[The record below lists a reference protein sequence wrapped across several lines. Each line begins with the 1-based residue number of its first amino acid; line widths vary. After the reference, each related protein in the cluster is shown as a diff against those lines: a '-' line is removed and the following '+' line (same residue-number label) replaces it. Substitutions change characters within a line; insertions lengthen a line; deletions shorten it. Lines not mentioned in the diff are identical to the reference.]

1 MISPSRRRTA
11 LAALVFTA
19 VLFAHFAWFALRG
32 PHTRW
37 ISLDDDSPGL
47 PLAFY
52 LESGSVWL
60 GLSYAL
66 ALSFAAVW
74 LDRYREERFCA
85 ARTLSIGGVT
95 LSGFLAVAGCYALGC
110 CGSPMLA
117 VYLSLFGT
125 AFLPLTKPLVFVFT
139 AVSLSATWWWMT
151 ARQAT
156 TAPPRSS
163 CDATIRVPVPSR
175 GEQQQEHT
183 R

>member
-1 MISPSRRRTA
+1 MKSVPRRLVLTTLA
-11 LAALVFTA
+11 FGAVLAA
-19 VLFAHFAWFALRG
+19 HFSWFALRG

-37 ISLDDDSPGL
+37 VSLDAEPPL

-66 ALSFAAVW
+66 ALSFAVAW

-95 LSGFLAVAGCYALGC
+95 VSGFLAVGGCYALGC

-117 VYLSLFGT
+117 VYASLFG
-125 AFLPLTKPLVFVFT
+125 AAYLPFTEPLVFVFT
-139 AVSLSATWWWMT
+139 AASLAAHWWWMERRERA
-151 ARQAT
+151 ARP
-156 TAPPRSS
+156 APAADT
-163 CDATIRVPVPSR
+163 C
-175 GEQQQEHT
+175 GCE
-183 R
+183 